1 MPNFLYTEREGGR
14 MTTAA
19 ASEGRQV
26 ARGDS
31 LSGPAF
37 ALFLKIAELWGL
49 GPPEARVLLG
59 SIPESTFYKYL
70 KAPQT
75 AHLSHDT
82 LARIS
87 HLLGIYKAINLL
99 LPRAES
105 ADAWVRRPNDAPL
118 FKGRSA
124 LDYMLGGEFEDIA
137 AVRRYLDAERGW

>member
-1 MPNFLYTEREGGR
+1 M
-14 MTTAA
+14 TAA
-19 ASEGRQV
+19 ATP
-26 ARGDS
+26 RGGDPAKNER

-37 ALFLKIAELWGL
+37 ALFLKIADLWGL
-49 GPPEARVLLG
+49 TPAEARVLLG
-59 SIPESTFYKYL
+59 SIPESTFYKYQ
-70 KAPQT
+70 KAPHT

-87 HLLGIYKAINLL
+87 HLLGIYKAVNLL
-99 LPRAES
+99 LTRAES

-124 LDYMLGGEFEDIA
+124 LEYMLGGDFEDIA

>member
-1 MPNFLYTEREGGR
+1 

-19 ASEGRQV
+19 TGRRADPGEGSER
-26 ARGDS
+26 

-37 ALFLKIAELWGL
+37 EVFLKIAGLWGL
-49 GPPEARVLLG
+49 TPPEARVLLG
-59 SIPESTFYKYL
+59 GLPESTFYKYQ
-70 KAPQT
+70 KAPH
-75 AHLSHDT
+75 AARLSHDT

-87 HLLGIYKAINLL
+87 HLLGIYKALNLL
-99 LPRAES
+99 LPRAEA
-105 ADAWVRRPNDAPL
+105 ADTWVRRPNDAPL

>member
-1 MPNFLYTEREGGR
+1 

-19 ASEGRQV
+19 TRRSYDQTGSSER
-26 ARGDS
+26 
-31 LSGPAF
+31 LSGAAF
-37 ALFLKIAELWGL
+37 GFFLKIAELWAL
-49 GPPEARVLLG
+49 TPPEARVLLG
-59 SIPESTFYKYL
+59 ALPESTFYKYQ
-70 KAPQT
+70 KAPQ
-75 AHLSHDT
+75 AARLSHDT

-87 HLLGIYKAINLL
+87 HLLAIYKAINLL

-124 LDYMLGGEFEDIA
+124 LEYMLGGEFEDIA

>member
-1 MPNFLYTEREGGR
+1 MRVG
-14 MTTAA
+14 MTSAA
-19 ASEGRQV
+19 A
-26 ARGDS
+26 AREDTAKS
-31 LSGPAF
+31 ARLSGAAF
-37 ALFLKIAELWGL
+37 ELFLAIVELWGVS
-49 GPPEARVLLG
+49 PAEARTLLG
-59 SIPESTFYKYL
+59 SLPESTFYKYQ
-70 KAPQT
+70 KAPRS

-87 HLLGIYKAINLL
+87 HLLAIYKSINLL

-124 LDYMLGGEFEDIA
+124 LEYMLGGEFEDIA